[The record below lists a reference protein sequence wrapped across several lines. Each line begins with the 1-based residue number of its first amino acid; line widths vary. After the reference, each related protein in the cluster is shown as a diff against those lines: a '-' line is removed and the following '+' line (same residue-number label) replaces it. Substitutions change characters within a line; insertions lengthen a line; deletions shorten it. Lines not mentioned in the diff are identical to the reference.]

1 VRASPSASPLLQTKL
16 FVPRSR
22 PALVS
27 RPRLIERLNQAIEGK
42 LTVVCAPAGFGKTTL
57 LGQWLAGAAWLS
69 LDQKRQRANALLA
82 LRRRR
87 TADTAR

>member
-1 VRASPSASPLLQTKL
+1 L

-57 LGQWLAGAAWLS
+57 LGQWLAGAPPAAWLS
-69 LDQKRQRANALLA
+69 LDQKRQRANALLG